1 MENVLYR
8 NITMTGQENGCRVK
22 TYSDKAGRVRNITWD
37 NIVIKKTGDCVTV
50 NANYKPTP
58 THPTNFI
65 DVQDLT
71 FRNIVG
77 TVRHHHAYLAPF
89 PDETENSSRQARN
102 KCEDSSFKRLSFAGL
117 QASTRVRLPR
127 AVAVQEHHSGQ
138 RETEWYFAPT
148 TSLSLLLH

>member
-1 MENVLYR
+1 MYTHKTIDLPRQAQVNCRRVEENAVSAGSVGSGCVENVLYR

-37 NIVIKKTGDCVTV
+37 DIVIKKTGDCVTV

-58 THPTNFI
+58 PHPTNFI

-77 TVRHHHAYLAPF
+77 TVRHDIFGAI
-89 PDETENSSRQARN
+89 S
-102 KCEDSSFKRLSFAGL
+102 
-117 QASTRVRLPR
+117 
-127 AVAVQEHHSGQ
+127 
-138 RETEWYFAPT
+138 
-148 TSLSLLLH
+148 